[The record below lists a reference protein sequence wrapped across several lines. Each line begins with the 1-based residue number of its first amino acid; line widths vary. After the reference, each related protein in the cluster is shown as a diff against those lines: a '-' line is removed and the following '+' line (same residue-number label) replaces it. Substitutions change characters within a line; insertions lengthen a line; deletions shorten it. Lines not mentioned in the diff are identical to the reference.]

1 MAHHGLKLGTVTV
14 KLAISLKDTI
24 PEVMMPSY
32 LSSVSDF
39 KVMMPS
45 YFSFVKEFLTL
56 MKKVPKSPMGI
67 DELEELERRRMGDF
81 EGMQHRMEELQGR
94 RGVLHRR
101 PAPAGPPARHLRPPG
116 RPRARHPRPQTRH
129 L

>member
-24 PEVMMPSY
+24 PEVEMPSY

-56 MKKVPKSPMGI
+56 MKKVSKSPR
-67 DELEELERRRMGDF
+67 ETYTAA
-81 EGMQHRMEELQGR
+81 
-94 RGVLHRR
+94 LHRCQVR
-101 PAPAGPPARHLRPPG
+101 QSVP
-116 RPRARHPRPQTRH
+116 
-129 L
+129 